1 MRPRAGG
8 PGDFREREKG
18 RTPEMT
24 DQADAC
30 EEAPEEDA
38 VESPLVDL
46 TGLTL
51 TDLAE
56 LPHTVLGE
64 ALRSIME
71 SAQNP
76 DDVFTAEH
84 KEAHSRR

>member
-1 MRPRAGG
+1 MLVG

-24 DQADAC
+24 DQAEAW
-30 EEAPEEDA
+30 EEAPEAVA

-46 TGLTL
+46 TGLAL

-56 LPHTVLGE
+56 LPNTVLGE

-84 KEAHSRR
+84 KETHARH

>member
-1 MRPRAGG
+1 
-8 PGDFREREKG
+8 
-18 RTPEMT
+18 MT
-24 DQADAC
+24 DQADAW
-30 EEAPEEDA
+30 EEAPEEPEEAA

-56 LPHTVLGE
+56 LPNTVLGE
-64 ALRSIME
+64 ALRSIMA

-84 KEAHSRR
+84 KETHARH